1 MNGERGSRETPSL
14 FSCPYAGF
22 LPQNKG
28 LKVNIH
34 EICVTPV
41 RFPDI
46 NFAVCCGATDCPFP
60 TAAEFI

>member
-1 MNGERGSRETPSL
+1 MEREAVVRPPL
-14 FSCPYAGF
+14 FF
-22 LPQNKG
+22 HVHTQDLLQNKG

-46 NFAVCCGATDCPFP
+46 NFAVCCGARDCPLP